1 MCERCNE
8 QQNQDK
14 KEKDQATYSYGSLTE
29 QGNFGLGF
37 DEIKNEKDKE
47 EVKSRIQENWFLCN
61 CSHISSSDLIHY
73 YLYIFSKETRLKC

>member
-47 EVKSRIQENWFLCN
+47 EVKSRIQEN
-61 CSHISSSDLIHY
+61 
-73 YLYIFSKETRLKC
+73 